1 MPAGPAGVELVR
13 PFATAADLAGNPP
26 DQVGWLS
33 TDQLAMIDG
42 DEARILMRATEVV
55 AEAVT
60 TGWSLDDVGD
70 PAVPE
75 VKEALRDACCAQVE
89 QWLEVG
95 EENDIAGYSR
105 STSMG
110 VGGMSL
116 SALPAILA
124 PRARRI
130 LRLAGL
136 TAAVA
141 Y

>member
-1 MPAGPAGVELVR
+1 VDA
-13 PFATAADLAGNPP
+13 FATVTDLTGDATAGTA
-26 DQVGWLS
+26 GWLS
-33 TDQLAMIDG
+33 AAQAALLDSNDA
-42 DEARILMRATEVV
+42 ARILERATEVV

-60 TGWSLDDVGD
+60 TGYYTDDLGNPTDDTVI
-70 PAVPE
+70 
-75 VKEALRDACCAQVE
+75 EALRKACCAQVE

-105 STSMG
+105 SATMS
-110 VGGMSL
+110 VGGLNL
-116 SALPAILA
+116 SELPSILA

-136 TAAVA
+136 TGAVA